1 MSAEDLGR
9 RLLREVEEDGL
20 DEILYSL
27 KALSH
32 AGVSPYFGIQ
42 ALDSLLPFR
51 EQGVIPQAQPHPPM
65 EPWSSSAADRPL
77 PDVSARNI
85 ISKGPFIEF
94 ISAGSGGG
102 KTHLLYYMTALA
114 TLPRTHRGIVLNGKD
129 SAVVVLDTDC
139 RFDFQRLTEVM
150 SHYVISQLESSFSLS
165 QPVNGAQFSTT
176 GKSKAIRDLI
186 QSSLSHVHIFRP
198 WPHTSL
204 FSTVSSLPMYLF
216 HSTSHASIN
225 RPLHSI
231 ILDSAS
237 AFFWQ
242 TRAEEDTTR
251 LSESR
256 ALSTNEVYAT
266 LARQLTD
273 LSRTFSCAIIT
284 TSWSFSS
291 TSQTAQGAQSM
302 RSSLPSSWSLLPTLR
317 FGVRRIPV
325 TPFPSATSIED
336 ALAEKWRRASV
347 INGGEFEAWKL
358 GSGSGE
364 RFGFII
370 TKAGVNMGVE
380 REDI

>member
-32 AGVSPYFGIQ
+32 AAVSPYFGIQ
-42 ALDSLLPFR
+42 ALDSLLPIC
-51 EQGVIPQAQPHPPM
+51 EQGVIPQAQPQPPM
-65 EPWSSSAADRPL
+65 EPWLSSAAARPL

-102 KTHLLYYMTALA
+102 KTHLLYYMTTLA
-114 TLPRTHRGIVLNGKD
+114 TLPRTHRGIMLNGKD

-139 RFDFQRLTEVM
+139 RFDIQRLTEVM
-150 SHYVISQLESSFSLS
+150 SHYVIAQLESSFSLS
-165 QPVNGAQFSTT
+165 QPVNGAQFST
-176 GKSKAIRDLI
+176 GKSKVIHDLI
-186 QSSLSHVHIFRP
+186 QSSLSHIHIFRP
-198 WPHTSL
+198 WSHVSL
-204 FSTVSSLPMYLF
+204 LSTVSSLPMYLF
-216 HSTSHASIN
+216 HSTSHASIS

-231 ILDSAS
+231 MLDSAS

-242 TRAEEDTTR
+242 TRTEEDTAR

-284 TSWSFSS
+284 TSWSLSS
-291 TSQTAQGAQSM
+291 TSHTAQGAQSM
-302 RSSLPSSWSLLPTLR
+302 RSSLTSSWSLLPALR

-325 TPFPSATSIED
+325 TAFHEAMSIED
-336 ALAEKWRRASV
+336 ALAEKGRRASA
-347 INGGEFEAWKL
+347 INVGKFEAWKL
-358 GSGSGE
+358 GSSSRE
-364 RFGFII
+364 RLGFII

-380 REDI
+380 REDM

>member
-27 KALSH
+27 KALSY
-32 AGVSPYFGIQ
+32 ARVSPYFGTQ

-51 EQGVIPQAQPHPPM
+51 EQVVIPQAQPQPPM
-65 EPWSSSAADRPL
+65 EPWSSLAADRPL

-114 TLPRTHRGIVLNGKD
+114 ILPRTYRGIILNGKD

-165 QPVNGAQFSTT
+165 QSVNGAQSSTA
-176 GKSKAIRDLI
+176 GKSKVIHDLI

-198 WPHTSL
+198 RSHASL
-204 FSTVSSLPMYLF
+204 LSTVSSLPMYLF
-216 HSTSHASIN
+216 RSTSHASIN

-242 TRAEEDTTR
+242 TRTEEDTAR
-251 LSESR
+251 LSISPEASLVPSLQQ
-256 ALSTNEVYAT
+256 AGHFHLLSKP
-266 LARQLTD
+266 LKD
-273 LSRTFSCAIIT
+273 L
-284 TSWSFSS
+284 
-291 TSQTAQGAQSM
+291 
-302 RSSLPSSWSLLPTLR
+302 
-317 FGVRRIPV
+317 
-325 TPFPSATSIED
+325 
-336 ALAEKWRRASV
+336 
-347 INGGEFEAWKL
+347 
-358 GSGSGE
+358 
-364 RFGFII
+364 
-370 TKAGVNMGVE
+370 KA
-380 REDI
+380 

>member
-1 MSAEDLGR
+1 M
-9 RLLREVEEDGL
+9 
-20 DEILYSL
+20 

-32 AGVSPYFGIQ
+32 AGVSSYFSIQ

-51 EQGVIPQAQPHPPM
+51 DQGVIPQAQPQPPM
-65 EPWSSSAADRPL
+65 EPWPSSATDRPL

-102 KTHLLYYMTALA
+102 KTHLLYYMATLA
-114 TLPRTHRGIVLNGKD
+114 ILPRTHQGIMLNGRD

-139 RFDFQRLTEVM
+139 RFDIQRLTEVM
-150 SHYVISQLESSFSLS
+150 SHYMISQLESSFPSS
-165 QPVNGAQFSTT
+165 QPVNGAQFSTA
-176 GKSKAIRDLI
+176 GKPKVIHDLI
-186 QSSLSHVHIFRP
+186 QSSLSHIHIFRP
-198 WPHTSL
+198 WSHTSL
-204 FSTVSSLPMYLF
+204 LSTISSLPMYLF

-231 ILDSAS
+231 MLDSAS

-242 TRAEEDTTR
+242 TRTEEDTAR

-256 ALSTNEVYAT
+256 APSTNEVYTA

-284 TSWSFSS
+284 TSWSLSS
-291 TSQTAQGAQSM
+291 ISHTAQGAQSM
-302 RSSLPSSWSLLPTLR
+302 RSGLTSSWSLLPTLR
-317 FGVRRIPV
+317 FGVGRIPV
-325 TPFPSATSIED
+325 TPFPEATSIED
-336 ALAEKWRRASV
+336 ALAEKGRRASA
-347 INGGEFEAWKL
+347 INVGKFEAWKL
-358 GSGSGE
+358 GSCSGE
-364 RFGFII
+364 RLSFII
-370 TKAGVNMGVE
+370 TKAGVNMGVR

>member
-1 MSAEDLGR
+1 M
-9 RLLREVEEDGL
+9 
-20 DEILYSL
+20 
-27 KALSH
+27 
-32 AGVSPYFGIQ
+32 
-42 ALDSLLPFR
+42 
-51 EQGVIPQAQPHPPM
+51 IPQAQPQPPM
-65 EPWSSSAADRPL
+65 EPWSSLAADRPL

-114 TLPRTHRGIVLNGKD
+114 ILPRTYRGIMLNGKD

-165 QPVNGAQFSTT
+165 QSVNGAQSSTA
-176 GKSKAIRDLI
+176 GKSKAIHDLI

-198 WPHTSL
+198 RSHASL
-204 FSTVSSLPMYLF
+204 LSTVSSLPMYLF
-216 HSTSHASIN
+216 RSTSHASIN

-231 ILDSAS
+231 MLDSAS

-242 TRAEEDTTR
+242 TRTEEDTAR

-256 ALSTNEVYAT
+256 ALSTNEVYAA

-273 LSRTFSCAIIT
+273 LSRSFSCAIIT
-284 TSWSFSS
+284 TSWSLSS
-291 TSQTAQGAQSM
+291 TFQTAQGSQSM

-317 FGVRRIPV
+317 LGVRRIPV
-325 TPFPSATSIED
+325 TPFSEATSVED
-336 ALAEKWRRASV
+336 ALAEKGRRASA
-347 INGGEFEAWKL
+347 INGGKFEAWKL
-358 GSGSGE
+358 GGSGE
-364 RFGFII
+364 RLRFII

-380 REDI
+380 REVI